1 MSAII
6 LHYNVPPD
14 QCECGTEMSTSTF
27 LTRLPFH
34 ISTQLEA
41 YLQTYKVINI
51 PTPSILSSSI
61 LSSPIPSL
69 SHTTTPLS
77 IPISESSDSIHAS
90 LSPLSSSSEELDTDS
105 DTSSF
110 SLDSASSFQSQP
122 NTPSYSIL
130 PQPNHRLPS
139 FQLPSNHQT
148 IPSYQVE
155 INHCLEMI
163 IQSID
168 ILITPRS
175 FISQF
180 YLACS
185 IYQTKQEVNSN
196 SIQKLILTSC
206 HIPTPTLQSFFLS
219 LWNQLCP
226 NPSLSLSHTHFGND
240 YYLRIQDRIKLCEY
254 LTLLFIA
261 SQFPSFYF
269 DAMSIQTSYSYFRD
283 LHKVLHSSIQ
293 SILPC
298 SSNLIITKTNNPYQI
313 QNVENRAYFRHEE
326 QDVIQIPCITPAG
339 CHDHHTSVYS
349 LEYQYT
355 FLLFNIFVDLG
366 FIKNMVFFNG
376 KENVIL
382 LQYVI

>member
-6 LHYNVPPD
+6 LHYNVPSN
-14 QCECGTEMSTSTF
+14 QCERKTEMSTSTF
-27 LTRLPFH
+27 LSRLPFH
-34 ISTQLEA
+34 ISTQLNA
-41 YLQTYKVINI
+41 YLQTCKIIDI
-51 PTPSILSSSI
+51 PAPSLSSSL
-61 LSSPIPSL
+61 LSSLPPL
-69 SHTTTPLS
+69 SPPTTPLS
-77 IPISESSDSIHAS
+77 VSISESSESINSS
-90 LSPLSSSSEELDTDS
+90 LLPQPTSNDDELDIDS

-110 SLDSASSFQSQP
+110 SLDSAGSFQSQP

-130 PQPNHRLPS
+130 PHPNHPLTS
-139 FQLPSNHQT
+139 FPFPSNHQS

-155 INHCLEMI
+155 INYCIEMI
-163 IQSID
+163 IQSIN

-185 IYQTKQEVNSN
+185 IYQIKQEVNYN

-269 DAMSIQTSYSYFRD
+269 DAMNIQTSNSYFRD

-298 SSNLIITKTNNPYQI
+298 SSNLIITKSNNPYQI

-349 LEYQYT
+349 LEYQYN
-355 FLLFNIFVDLG
+355 FL
-366 FIKNMVFFNG
+366 FIS
-376 KENVIL
+376 
-382 LQYVI
+382 